1 MGGRDRPRRQERAV
15 ARDQRVEHSKKMSWL
30 LRHAASSQGVTMD
43 AAGWVEIAEVLRA
56 LRLSREQLDAAVR
69 DNSKARFEVDGS
81 RIRATQGHSTAPGA
95 VSLDALEASW
105 TQYDGAGPLWH
116 GTNIAAIEG
125 IAREGILPV
134 SRTHVHLAAAVDSQV
149 GKRANVAVLL
159 EVSVG
164 RLRDAGIAAFVSPNG
179 VILVRRVPVDC
190 IVGLVGVTREGRL
203 REAELRALFVSDS
216 RSG

>member
-1 MGGRDRPRRQERAV
+1 M
-15 ARDQRVEHSKKMSWL
+15 ARDPKVEHSKKMSWL
-30 LRHAASSQGVTMD
+30 LRHAATSQGVAMD

-56 LRLSREQLDAAVR
+56 LGLSREQLDAVVR

-95 VSLDALEASW
+95 VSLAALEASW
-105 TQYDGAGPLWH
+105 APYDGSGPLFH
-116 GTNIAAIEG
+116 GTNPSAISG

-159 EVSVG
+159 EVSAA
-164 RLRDAGIAAFVSPNG
+164 RLRAQGLGVFVSPNG
-179 VILVRRVPVDC
+179 VILARRVPVDC
-190 IVGLVGVTREGRL
+190 IVGLVGVTREGRG
-203 REAELRALFVSDS
+203 RAAELRRML
-216 RSG
+216 GLG